1 MDHATDNGTNPATEP
16 EIRFGPLPN
25 QVMPASWAEG
35 MLTELFDTDRPRF
48 GRLMSSYVTGIR
60 AAKPGRKAE

>member
-1 MDHATDNGTNPATEP
+1 MDNATNGHDQAEP

-35 MLTELFDTDRPRF
+35 MLSELFETDRPRF
-48 GRLMSSYVTGIR
+48 GRLMSSYITGIR
-60 AAKPGRKAE
+60 AAKPGRKGAE